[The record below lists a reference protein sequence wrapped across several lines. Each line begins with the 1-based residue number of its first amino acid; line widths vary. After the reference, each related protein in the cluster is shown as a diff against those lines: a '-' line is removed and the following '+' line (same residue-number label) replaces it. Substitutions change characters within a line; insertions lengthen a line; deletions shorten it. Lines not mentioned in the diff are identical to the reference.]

1 MENENKKI
9 NHIAIAVPDI
19 KEAALKWQKALNMKK
34 SEIMILEEHGV
45 KVVFLEFSN
54 LKIELLEPLDNESPI
69 SKFLEKNPKGGM
81 HHICFE
87 VEKITETINSLKNKN
102 INILGDGNPKIGA
115 HDKPVVFIHPND
127 LSGTLGELEETDFFL
142 YKTSDPQ
149 ILQIR
154 FCFLL

>member
-34 SEIMILEEHGV
+34 SEIIILEEHGV

-54 LKIELLEPLDNESPI
+54 LKIELLEPLDNKSPI

-127 LSGTLGELEETDFFL
+127 LSGTLVELEET
-142 YKTSDPQ
+142 
-149 ILQIR
+149 
-154 FCFLL
+154 

>member
-19 KEAALKWQKALNMKK
+19 KEAALKWQQALNMKK
-34 SEIMILEEHGV
+34 SEIIILEEHGV

-69 SKFLEKNPKGGM
+69 SKFLEKHPKGGM

-115 HDKPVVFIHPND
+115 HNKPVVFIHPND
-127 LSGTLGELEETDFFL
+127 LSGTLVELEET
-142 YKTSDPQ
+142 
-149 ILQIR
+149 
-154 FCFLL
+154 

>member
-1 MENENKKI
+1 MENKNKKI

-19 KEAALKWQKALNMKK
+19 KEAALKWQQALNMKK
-34 SEIMILEEHGV
+34 SEIIILEEHGV

-54 LKIELLEPLDNESPI
+54 LKIELLEPLNNESPI

-115 HDKPVVFIHPND
+115 HNKPVVFLHPND
-127 LSGTLGELEETDFFL
+127 LSGTLVELEET
-142 YKTSDPQ
+142 
-149 ILQIR
+149 
-154 FCFLL
+154 

>member
-1 MENENKKI
+1 MENKNKKI

-19 KEAALKWQKALNMKK
+19 KEAALKWQQALNMKK
-34 SEIMILEEHGV
+34 SEVTILEEHGV

-54 LKIELLEPLDNESPI
+54 LKIELLEPLDNKSPI

-87 VEKITETINSLKNKN
+87 VEKIRETINSLKNKN

-127 LSGTLGELEETDFFL
+127 LSGTLVELEET
-142 YKTSDPQ
+142 
-149 ILQIR
+149 
-154 FCFLL
+154 

>member
-1 MENENKKI
+1 MENKNKKI
-9 NHIAIAVPDI
+9 NHIAIAVPNV
-19 KEAALKWQKALNMKK
+19 KEAALKWQQALNMKK
-34 SEIMILEEHGV
+34 SEIIILEEHGV

-54 LKIELLEPLDNESPI
+54 LKIELLEPLNNKSPI

-127 LSGTLGELEETDFFL
+127 LSGTLVELEET
-142 YKTSDPQ
+142 
-149 ILQIR
+149 
-154 FCFLL
+154 

>member
-19 KEAALKWQKALNMKK
+19 KEAALKWQKALNIEK
-34 SEIMILEEHGV
+34 SEIIVLEEHGV

-54 LKIELLEPLDNESPI
+54 LKIELLEPLNKKSPI

-115 HDKPVVFIHPND
+115 HDKPVVFLHPND
-127 LSGTLGELEETDFFL
+127 LSGTLVELEET
-142 YKTSDPQ
+142 
-149 ILQIR
+149 
-154 FCFLL
+154 

>member
-9 NHIAIAVPDI
+9 NHIAIVVPDV
-19 KEAALKWQKALNMKK
+19 KEAALKWQQALNMKK
-34 SEIMILEEHGV
+34 SEIIILEEHGV

-54 LKIELLEPLDNESPI
+54 LKIELLEPLNNKSPI

-115 HDKPVVFIHPND
+115 HDKPVVFLHPND
-127 LSGTLGELEETDFFL
+127 LSGTLVELEET
-142 YKTSDPQ
+142 
-149 ILQIR
+149 
-154 FCFLL
+154 

>member
-1 MENENKKI
+1 MENKNKKV
-9 NHIAIAVPDI
+9 NHIAIAVPDV
-19 KEAALKWQKALNMKK
+19 KEAALKWQQALDMKK
-34 SEIMILEEHGV
+34 SEIIILEEHGV

-54 LKIELLEPLDNESPI
+54 LKIELLEPLDNKSPI

-127 LSGTLGELEETDFFL
+127 LSGTLVELEET
-142 YKTSDPQ
+142 
-149 ILQIR
+149 
-154 FCFLL
+154 

>member
-9 NHIAIAVPDI
+9 NHIAIVVPNVN
-19 KEAALKWQKALNMKK
+19 EAALKWQQALNMKK
-34 SEIMILEEHGV
+34 SEIIILEEHGV

-54 LKIELLEPLDNESPI
+54 LKIELLEPLNNESPI

-87 VEKITETINSLKNKN
+87 VEKITETINSLKDKN
-102 INILGDGNPKIGA
+102 INILGDGKPKIGA

-127 LSGTLGELEETDFFL
+127 LSGTLVELEET
-142 YKTSDPQ
+142 
-149 ILQIR
+149 
-154 FCFLL
+154 

>member
-19 KEAALKWQKALNMKK
+19 KEAALKWQQALNMKMSK
-34 SEIMILEEHGV
+34 IIILEEHGV

-54 LKIELLEPLDNESPI
+54 LKIELLEPLDNQSPI

-102 INILGDGNPKIGA
+102 INILGDGNPKVGA

-127 LSGTLGELEETDFFL
+127 LSGTLVELEET
-142 YKTSDPQ
+142 
-149 ILQIR
+149 
-154 FCFLL
+154 

>member
-1 MENENKKI
+1 MENKNKKI

-19 KEAALKWQKALNMKK
+19 KEAALKWQQALNMKK
-34 SEIMILEEHGV
+34 SEIIILEEHGV

-54 LKIELLEPLDNESPI
+54 LKIELLEPLDNDSPI

-127 LSGTLGELEETDFFL
+127 LSGTLVELEET
-142 YKTSDPQ
+142 
-149 ILQIR
+149 
-154 FCFLL
+154 

>member
-1 MENENKKI
+1 MENKNKKI
-9 NHIAIAVPDI
+9 NHIAIAVPNV
-19 KEAALKWQKALNMKK
+19 KEAALKWQQALNMKK
-34 SEIMILEEHGV
+34 SEIIILEEHGV

-54 LKIELLEPLDNESPI
+54 LKIELLEPLNNKSPI

-115 HDKPVVFIHPND
+115 HNKPVVFLHPND
-127 LSGTLGELEETDFFL
+127 LSGTLVELEET
-142 YKTSDPQ
+142 
-149 ILQIR
+149 
-154 FCFLL
+154 

>member
-1 MENENKKI
+1 MENKNKKV
-9 NHIAIAVPDI
+9 NHIAIAVPNV
-19 KEAALKWQKALNMKK
+19 KEAALKWQQALNMKK
-34 SEIMILEEHGV
+34 SEIFILEEHGV

-54 LKIELLEPLDNESPI
+54 LKIELLEPLNNKSPI

-115 HDKPVVFIHPND
+115 HDKPVVFLHPND
-127 LSGTLGELEETDFFL
+127 LSGTLVELEET
-142 YKTSDPQ
+142 
-149 ILQIR
+149 
-154 FCFLL
+154 

>member
-9 NHIAIAVPDI
+9 NHIAIVVPDV
-19 KEAALKWQKALNMKK
+19 KEAALKWQQALNMKK
-34 SEIMILEEHGV
+34 SEIIILEEHGV

-54 LKIELLEPLDNESPI
+54 LKIELLEPLNNESPI

-115 HDKPVVFIHPND
+115 HDKPVVFLHPND
-127 LSGTLGELEETDFFL
+127 LSGTLVELEET
-142 YKTSDPQ
+142 
-149 ILQIR
+149 
-154 FCFLL
+154 

>member
-1 MENENKKI
+1 MENKNKKI
-9 NHIAIAVPDI
+9 NHIAIAVPNV
-19 KEAALKWQKALNMKK
+19 KEAALKWQQALNMKK
-34 SEIMILEEHGV
+34 SEIIILEEHGV

-87 VEKITETINSLKNKN
+87 VEKITETINSLKNKQ

-115 HDKPVVFIHPND
+115 HDKPVIFIHPND
-127 LSGTLGELEETDFFL
+127 LSGTLVELEET
-142 YKTSDPQ
+142 
-149 ILQIR
+149 
-154 FCFLL
+154 

>member
-9 NHIAIAVPDI
+9 NHIAIAVPNV
-19 KEAALKWQKALNMKK
+19 KEAALKWQQVLNMEK
-34 SEIMILEEHGV
+34 SEIIILEEHDV

-54 LKIELLEPLDNESPI
+54 LKIELLEPLNNKSPI

-87 VEKITETINSLKNKN
+87 VENIKETINSLKNKN

-115 HDKPVVFIHPND
+115 HDKPVVFLHPND
-127 LSGTLGELEETDFFL
+127 LSGTLIELEET
-142 YKTSDPQ
+142 
-149 ILQIR
+149 
-154 FCFLL
+154 

>member
-1 MENENKKI
+1 MENKNKKI
-9 NHIAIAVPDI
+9 NHIAIAVPDV
-19 KEAALKWQKALNMKK
+19 KEAALKWQQALNMKK
-34 SEIMILEEHGV
+34 SEIIILEEHGV

-54 LKIELLEPLDNESPI
+54 LKIELLEPLNNESPI

-115 HDKPVVFIHPND
+115 HEKPVVFIHPND
-127 LSGTLGELEETDFFL
+127 LSGTLVELQET
-142 YKTSDPQ
+142 
-149 ILQIR
+149 
-154 FCFLL
+154 

>member
-19 KEAALKWQKALNMKK
+19 KEAALKWQQALNMKK
-34 SEIMILEEHGV
+34 SEIIILEEHGV

-54 LKIELLEPLDNESPI
+54 LKIELLEPLDNKSPI

-87 VEKITETINSLKNKN
+87 VENITETINSLKNKK
-102 INILGDGNPKIGA
+102 INILGNGNAKIGA
-115 HDKPVVFIHPND
+115 HDRPVIFLHPSD
-127 LSGTLGELEETDFFL
+127 LSGTLVELEE
-142 YKTSDPQ
+142 S
-149 ILQIR
+149 
-154 FCFLL
+154 

>member
-1 MENENKKI
+1 MENKNKKV
-9 NHIAIAVPDI
+9 NHIAIAVPDV
-19 KEAALKWQKALNMKK
+19 KEAALKWQQALNMKK
-34 SEIMILEEHGV
+34 SEITILEEHGV

-54 LKIELLEPLDNESPI
+54 LKIELLEPLNNDSPI

-115 HDKPVVFIHPND
+115 HDKPVVFLHPND
-127 LSGTLGELEETDFFL
+127 LSGTLVELEET
-142 YKTSDPQ
+142 
-149 ILQIR
+149 
-154 FCFLL
+154 

>member
-1 MENENKKI
+1 MENKNKKI

-19 KEAALKWQKALNMKK
+19 KEAALKWQQALNIKK
-34 SEIMILEEHGV
+34 SEIIVLEKHGV

-54 LKIELLEPLDNESPI
+54 LKIELLEPLNNDSPI

-127 LSGTLGELEETDFFL
+127 LSGTLVELEET
-142 YKTSDPQ
+142 
-149 ILQIR
+149 
-154 FCFLL
+154 